1 MIQLKPGLPPATLQK
16 SRKASSRSK
25 NRAGKKKSSGLRF
38 ARVFSDAKVKPFDQ
52 IEWEERTAEIT
63 DDGGKVIFKQE
74 HIEVPKNWSALATK
88 IAVSKYF
95 YGDIANGTDPHKGGR
110 ETSVRQ
116 LIHRVTRTI
125 TDCGLADG
133 YFADAATAEVFY
145 EELTWLCVNQHGAFN
160 SPVWF
165 NVGLHHQYGVGKDAG
180 QGNYFFNH
188 KTGEAERASTQ
199 YEYPQG
205 SACFIQSVEDTME
218 DIMRLAMSE
227 AMLFKYGSG
236 TGSDLSSLRS
246 TREKLSGGGK
256 PSGPLSFLKV
266 YDQVA
271 NVVKSGGKTR
281 RAAKMNTLKDWH
293 PDIEEF
299 IEAKQKE
306 ERKAWALIEQGYDGS
321 YNGDAY
327 GSVMYQNEN
336 LSVRVSDE
344 FMDAATEDREWW
356 TRRVRDGSPC
366 ERKDARTLLRKIAE
380 GTHVCGD
387 PGMQFDS
394 TIHQWHTCKGTA
406 RQNSTNP
413 CVTGDTLIATEN
425 GWQPIVDLV
434 GSEPMIVNEDGELA
448 PATRVWKT
456 GTRPVYEL
464 KTASGLNLK
473 LTADHRVATRHRGD
487 VPACELSV
495 DDELIL
501 GGARFGSRAV
511 DPVIASLAGA
521 CLGDGCITQFEDQR
535 NIFITGAKGE
545 AAYLADLHETLEA
558 AKNLF
563 ADGDGRRTRTTRV
576 VETATTLRL
585 QTSVRPVVEAI
596 EELVVLDKGSEGK
609 CFEPAAFALEKTAL
623 ACLLRELFTTD
634 GTVAN
639 YSAKSQ
645 YVSLDSSSRT
655 LLGQVQL
662 LLTQFGIRSRIYEN
676 RRPLGQLTALMP
688 DGRGGTKEYAVR
700 QMHSLRISKA
710 SRVLFEREI
719 GFNPKSAK
727 AAQLR
732 FLNES
737 VTTYS
742 DGRGDRVVSITPAGV
757 EDVYDLTEPVGS
769 HFIAN
774 GLLVHN
780 CSEYLFLDNTACNL
794 ASLNLMKFRDEEGAF
809 DVERF
814 KAAVRIYITAQE
826 IIVDNASYPIKEI
839 AENSH
844 IFRTL
849 GLGYANLGSLIMS
862 YGYGYD
868 SVEGRAICGA
878 ITAIMTGEAYEQ
890 SAVMARAMGPFPG
903 YRDARCSGV
912 TKTVAKDNV
921 KSMREVMEL
930 HRNAVAE
937 IPDVPEFGFLKE
949 EAAKVWDRAVDLG
962 KRHGYRNAQVTVL
975 APTGTISF
983 LMDCDTTGIEPD
995 IALVKYKLLAG
1006 GGMLKIVN
1014 QTVKPALENLG
1025 YNSEEIDR
1033 IIAHI
1038 DALDTIEDVVD
1049 TDGSVISSGL
1059 KPEHLAIFDCAFRPY
1074 KGERSLGYMGH
1085 LRMMAAAQPFLSG
1098 AISKTVN
1105 MPETAT
1111 VDEIMHTYVEGWRL
1125 GLKAIAIYRDGS
1137 KRSAPLN
1144 TRKTKDMGG
1153 DAGAFDMMV
1162 ERPELEARILELEEE
1177 LKAARGAPARHRMPD
1192 TRMSLTHRFEIAGHE
1207 GYITVGLFEDGMP
1220 GELFVTM
1227 SKEGSTIGGLM
1238 DTVGTL
1244 TSIALQYG
1252 VPLESLVKKFAYQR
1266 FEPSGFTKN
1275 PDIRNATSIAD
1286 YVFRWLGIQF
1296 IPGYKEAT
1304 APHRGQPELPMKEI
1318 SDMEKKSVNRPVS
1331 NLARTAEKEVLDVIT
1346 NHTSNDGGPQVSTN
1360 GHTHADR
1367 VKEALGTMYMETTCS
1382 HCGSDKVI
1390 RAGACGCC
1398 TECGTSQGCS

>member
-1 MIQLKPGLPPATLQK
+1 MIQLRPGIPPASLNEPSKLAERQ
-16 SRKASSRSK
+16 K
-25 NRAGKKKSSGLRF
+25 NRAEKKKNTGLRF
-38 ARVFSDAKVKPFDQ
+38 KRVFSDATVSPFDQ
-52 IEWEERTAEIT
+52 IEWERRTAEIN
-63 DDGGKVIFKQE
+63 DDSGKVIFKQE
-74 HIEVPKNWSALATK
+74 NIEVPKSWSALATK

-95 YGDIANGTDPHKGGR
+95 YGDIGNGTDPHKGGR

-125 TDCGLADG
+125 TDWGIADG
-133 YFADAATAEVFY
+133 YFADTEAAETFHD
-145 EELTWLCVNQHGAFN
+145 ELTWLCLNQHGAFN

-165 NVGLHHQYGVGKDAG
+165 NVGLYHQYGVGRGGGA
-180 QGNYFFNH
+180 GNYFYNREIG
-188 KTGEAERASTQ
+188 KAERATSQ

-205 SACFIQSVEDTME
+205 SACFIQRVDDTME

-236 TGSDLSSLRS
+236 TGTDLSSLRS

-299 IEAKQKE
+299 IDAKQKE
-306 ERKAWALIEQGYDGS
+306 EKKAWALVEQGYDGS

-344 FMDAATEDREWW
+344 FMEAALEGREWW
-356 TRRVRDGSPC
+356 TRRVRDGKPC

-394 TIHQWHTCKGTA
+394 TIHKWHTCKGTD

-413 CVTGDTLIATEN
+413 
-425 GWQPIVDLV
+425 
-434 GSEPMIVNEDGELA
+434 
-448 PATRVWKT
+448 
-456 GTRPVYEL
+456 
-464 KTASGLNLK
+464 
-473 LTADHRVATRHRGD
+473 
-487 VPACELSV
+487 
-495 DDELIL
+495 
-501 GGARFGSRAV
+501 
-511 DPVIASLAGA
+511 
-521 CLGDGCITQFEDQR
+521 
-535 NIFITGAKGE
+535 
-545 AAYLADLHETLEA
+545 
-558 AKNLF
+558 
-563 ADGDGRRTRTTRV
+563 
-576 VETATTLRL
+576 
-585 QTSVRPVVEAI
+585 
-596 EELVVLDKGSEGK
+596 
-609 CFEPAAFALEKTAL
+609 
-623 ACLLRELFTTD
+623 
-634 GTVAN
+634 
-639 YSAKSQ
+639 
-645 YVSLDSSSRT
+645 
-655 LLGQVQL
+655 
-662 LLTQFGIRSRIYEN
+662 
-676 RRPLGQLTALMP
+676 
-688 DGRGGTKEYAVR
+688 
-700 QMHSLRISKA
+700 
-710 SRVLFEREI
+710 
-719 GFNPKSAK
+719 
-727 AAQLR
+727 
-732 FLNES
+732 
-737 VTTYS
+737 
-742 DGRGDRVVSITPAGV
+742 
-757 EDVYDLTEPVGS
+757 
-769 HFIAN
+769 
-774 GLLVHN
+774 

-794 ASLNLMKFRDEEGAF
+794 ASLNLMKFKAADGDF

-814 KAAVRIYITAQE
+814 KAAVRIFITAQE

-849 GLGYANLGSLIMS
+849 GLGYANLGSLVMS
-862 YGYGYD
+862 YGFGYD
-868 SVEGRAICGA
+868 SVEGRALCGA

-890 SAVMARAMGPFPG
+890 SARLAQSIGPFPG
-903 YRDARCSGV
+903 YHDARASGV
-912 TKTVAKDNV
+912 PKPVAKDNV
-921 KSMREVMEL
+921 ASMSEVIDL
-930 HRNAVAE
+930 HRCAVREISDAE
-937 IPDVPEFGFLKE
+937 EFAHLKE
-949 EAAKVWDRAVDLG
+949 EAAKVWESAAELG
-962 KRHGYRNAQVTVL
+962 KRYGYRNAQVTVL

-1014 QTVKPALENLG
+1014 QTVKPALEKLG
-1025 YNSEEIDR
+1025 YNSEEIER

-1038 DALDTIEDVVD
+1038 DAFDTIEKITD
-1049 TDGSVISSGL
+1049 TDGSKISSGL
-1059 KPEHLAIFDCAFRPY
+1059 KPEHLSVFDCAFKPF
-1074 KGERSLGYMGH
+1074 KGERSLNYMAH

-1105 MPETAT
+1105 MPEAAT
-1111 VDEIMHTYVEGWRL
+1111 VDDIMNTYVEGWRL
-1125 GLKAIAIYRDGS
+1125 GLKSIAIYRDGS

-1144 TRKTKDMGG
+1144 TRKTKHMGAVEDVDIAL
-1153 DAGAFDMMV
+1153 DATI
-1162 ERPELEARILELEEE
+1162 ERDQFEKRILELEEE
-1177 LKAARGAPARHRMPD
+1177 LAMVRSRLDQPIRHRMPD

-1207 GYITVGLFEDGMP
+1207 GYITVGLYEDGQP
-1220 GELFVTM
+1220 GELFITM

-1275 PDIRNATSIAD
+1275 PDIRNATSITD
-1286 YVFRWLGIQF
+1286 YVFRWLACQF
-1296 IPGYKEAT
+1296 IKGYKEAT
-1304 APHRGQPELPMKEI
+1304 SPTRGQTELPLKEI
-1318 SDMEKKSVNRPVS
+1318 PEMEKKALNRPVS
-1331 NLARTAEKEVLDVIT
+1331 DLARTGEKELIDVIISHSP
-1346 NHTSNDGGPQVSTN
+1346 NNGSPQIVDN
-1360 GHTHADR
+1360 GSSHADR
-1367 VKEALGTMYMETTCS
+1367 VQEALGNMFMDIVCS

-1390 RAGACGCC
+1390 RAGACGVC